1 MKDIK
6 DKILKIKE
14 SNLKT
19 SWTKAIFATLLVSLV
34 IYLAF
39 NGYLF
44 FRPIPTQIREIIDT
58 EVNSTDITFDT
69 KTIDKLKQ
77 RQNPTE
83 NTAAPVGKNPFMPY

>member
-6 DKILKIKE
+6 DQLLKVKE

-19 SWTKAIFATLLVSLV
+19 SWSKAVFATVLVSLA
-34 IYLAF
+34 IYIGF
-39 NGYLF
+39 SVYLF
-44 FRPIPTQIREIIDT
+44 FRPVPTGIREIIDT

-77 RQNPTE
+77 RQNPNE
-83 NTAAPVGKNPFMPY
+83 NTAPAVGKNPFMPF